1 MWSHRRALDR
11 ILDRRSATDLKTFYD
26 RAQDEL
32 ARKLAASVRAGKGE
46 TMSALQMRQLL
57 AQVREAQSRIAKSV
71 ANGFNPIIRDTQ
83 ADGVRQAARTIN
95 ALEEK
100 FTGATVRLPLEEA
113 ATFQGI
119 LGKRAP
125 SLIRANERS
134 FARYGT
140 AVTRKVEEELA
151 VSLAIGETPLEAI
164 DRVRAVADNQWWQ
177 AERIVRTEGAYAFNA
192 AHADSIE
199 EAQGALPDL
208 MNRWSEHVDDQ
219 TGAALDDRVAEDSL
233 VLHGQVVAVGANF
246 VMPPDPR
253 VSPKL
258 WNQTYAQPP
267 NRPNDRSVLLP
278 WRPRWGGYAWSF
290 TAGQRR
296 NVGTIKR

>member
-1 MWSHRRALDR
+1 
-11 ILDRRSATDLKTFYD
+11 
-26 RAQDEL
+26 
-32 ARKLAASVRAGKGE
+32 
-46 TMSALQMRQLL
+46 
-57 AQVREAQSRIAKSV
+57 
-71 ANGFNPIIRDTQ
+71 
-83 ADGVRQAARTIN
+83 
-95 ALEEK
+95 
-100 FTGATVRLPLEEA
+100 
-113 ATFQGI
+113 
-119 LGKRAP
+119 
-125 SLIRANERS
+125 
-134 FARYGT
+134 
-140 AVTRKVEEELA
+140 
-151 VSLAIGETPLEAI
+151 
-164 DRVRAVADNQWWQ
+164 
-177 AERIVRTEGAYAFNA
+177 
-192 AHADSIE
+192 
-199 EAQGALPDL
+199 

>member
-1 MWSHRRALDR
+1 MRSHSRALDR
-11 ILDRRSATDLKTFYD
+11 ILDQRSVLDLKRFYD

-32 ARKLAASVRAGKGE
+32 TRKLAASVRVGKGD

-57 AQVREAQSRIAKSV
+57 AQVREAQARIARAV
-71 ANGFNPIIRDTQ
+71 ANGFNPILRDTQ
-83 ADGVRQAARTIN
+83 ADGVRQAAKSITQ
-95 ALEEK
+95 LEKK
-100 FTGATVRLPLEEA
+100 FTGAEVRLPLEEA

-119 LGKRAP
+119 VGKRST

-134 FARYGT
+134 FNRYGT

-151 VSLAIGETPLEAI
+151 LSLATGETPLQAI

-192 AHADSIE
+192 AHADSIQ
-199 EAQGALPDL
+199 EAQDALPDL

-233 VLHGQVVAVGANF
+233 VLHGQVVPVGANF
-246 VMPPDPR
+246 VMPPDAR
-253 VSPKL
+253 VSSKL

-267 NRPNDRSVLLP
+267 SRPNDRAILLP

-290 TAGQRR
+290 TSGQRR

>member
-1 MWSHRRALDR
+1 MRSHSRALDR
-11 ILDRRSATDLKTFYD
+11 ILDQRSVLDLKRFYD

-32 ARKLAASVRAGKGE
+32 TRKLAASVRVGKGD

-57 AQVREAQSRIAKSV
+57 AQVREAQARIAKAV
-71 ANGFNPIIRDTQ
+71 ANGFNPILRDTQ
-83 ADGVRQAARTIN
+83 ADGVRQAAKSITQ
-95 ALEEK
+95 LEKK
-100 FTGATVRLPLEEA
+100 FTGAEVRLPLEEA

-119 LGKRAP
+119 VGKRST

-151 VSLAIGETPLEAI
+151 VSLATGETPLEAI

-199 EAQGALPDL
+199 EAQDALPDL

-219 TGAALDDRVAEDSL
+219 TGAALDNRVAKDSL
-233 VLHGQVVAVGANF
+233 VLHGQVVPVGANF

-278 WRPRWGGYAWSF
+278 WRPRWGGYAWTF
-290 TAGQRR
+290 KGGRR
-296 NVGTIKR
+296 ENLGTIKR